1 MPAGGCERGILRP
14 RSLSRGR
21 FRGVNPLPG
30 GHAWLGSLAMSDM
43 RIAVLGAAGRMG
55 QALTRVLVETPGC
68 AVAGGIEAKG
78 SPQVG
83 RDLGEVAGL
92 APLGV
97 AITDDPLPV
106 FAHVDGVL
114 DFTTPASTTAF
125 AALSAQA
132 RIVHV
137 IGTTGLS
144 AADEAKIE
152 AAARHAAIVKAGNMS
167 QGVNLLSVLAAR
179 VAEALGPEFD
189 IEILE
194 MHHRHKRDAPSGTS
208 LLLGQAAAKARG
220 ISLEERGVR
229 TRDGDIGPRREG
241 DIGFATLRGG
251 DVVGEHRVIFAG
263 PGERIELAHIAND
276 RGIFARGAVKAALW
290 ARGRAPGLYT
300 MTDVLGL

>member
-1 MPAGGCERGILRP
+1 
-14 RSLSRGR
+14 
-21 FRGVNPLPG
+21 
-30 GHAWLGSLAMSDM
+30 MSEM
-43 RIAVLGAAGRMG
+43 KLAVLGAAGRMG
-55 QALTRVLVETPGC
+55 QALTRVIAETPGC
-68 AVAGGIEAKG
+68 VVAGAIEAKG
-78 SPQVG
+78 SPHVG
-83 RDLGEVAGL
+83 RDVGEVAGL
-92 APLGV
+92 PPLGV

-114 DFTTPASTTAF
+114 DFTSPASTVAF
-125 AALSAQA
+125 AALSAQG

-137 IGTTGLS
+137 IGTTGFS

-152 AAARHAAIVKAGNMS
+152 AAARHATIVKAGNMS
-167 QGVNLLSVLAAR
+167 QGVNLLAVLAAR

-208 LLLGQAAAKARG
+208 LLLGRAVAEARDV
-220 ISLEERGVR
+220 SLKERGVW
-229 TRDGDIGPRREG
+229 TRDGDVGPRREG
-241 DIGFATLRGG
+241 DIGFAALRGG

-263 PGERIELAHIAND
+263 PGERIELAHIATD

-290 ARGRAPGLYT
+290 ARGREPGLYA

>member
-1 MPAGGCERGILRP
+1 MAE
-14 RSLSRGR
+14 
-21 FRGVNPLPG
+21 
-30 GHAWLGSLAMSDM
+30 MK
-43 RIAVLGAAGRMG
+43 IAVLGAAGRMG
-55 QALTRVLVETPGC
+55 QALTRTVAATAGC
-68 AVAGGIEAKG
+68 VVAGGIEAKG
-78 SPQVG
+78 SPAVG
-83 RDLGEVAGL
+83 RDLGEMAGL
-92 APLGV
+92 EPLGI

-106 FAHVDGVL
+106 FAAVDGVL

-144 AADEAKIE
+144 EADEAKIE
-152 AAARHAAIVKAGNMS
+152 AAARHATIVKAGNMS
-167 QGVNLLSVLAAR
+167 QGVNLLAVLTAR

-208 LLLGQAAAKARG
+208 LLLGEAAAKARG
-220 ISLEERGVR
+220 ISLDDRGVR
-229 TRDGDIGPRREG
+229 TRDGETGPRREG
-241 DIGFATLRGG
+241 DIGFAALRGG

-263 PGERIELAHIAND
+263 PGERIELAHIATD

-290 ARGRAPGLYT
+290 ARGKGSGLYS
-300 MTDVLGL
+300 MKDVLGL